1 MVVLVL
7 VLVLVELDNCSHSC
21 SYHDAVCSSG
31 GNNSGFAL
39 TYPSDLVFHAIYNW
53 FEVWFGLLALEI

>member
-1 MVVLVL
+1 M
-7 VLVLVELDNCSHSC
+7 DNCCYSC
-21 SYHDAVCSSG
+21 CYHYAVCSSGG

-53 FEVWFGLLALEI
+53 FGVWFGLLALVWFGLLALEIQK